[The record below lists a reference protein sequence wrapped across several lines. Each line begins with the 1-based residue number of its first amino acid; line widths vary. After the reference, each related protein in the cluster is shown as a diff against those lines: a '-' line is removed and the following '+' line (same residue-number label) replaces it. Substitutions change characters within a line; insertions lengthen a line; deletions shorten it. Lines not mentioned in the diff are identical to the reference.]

1 MAKAKIVTEMIRIP
15 LRCRLLG
22 HRFHVD
28 ASYYYS
34 IDQCEHC
41 GREFF
46 GGRFPIAHAKVR
58 AVLAARWVV
67 RWAVGIRSFLF
78 QRCEDCGHRFGRH
91 DDAID
96 HLPF

>member
-1 MAKAKIVTEMIRIP
+1 MIRIP
-15 LRCRLLG
+15 LRCRWLG
-22 HRFHVD
+22 HCFHVD
-28 ASYYYS
+28 ASYYYG

-41 GREFF
+41 GREF
-46 GGRFPIAHAKVR
+46 GCGRFPIARTKVR

-67 RWAVGIRSFLF
+67 RLAVGVRFFLF
-78 QRCEDCGHRFGRH
+78 HRCEECGQRFGRH